1 MINETELAY
10 SEVNA
15 ILNLLEDEF
24 VNRIPSNVREFF
36 KQEMDKE
43 YIPNIRTDIGLDE
56 QDLKSETI
64 SILTLLQINYL
75 CDTEEEKQEILNQL
89 SENDKKRESIL
100 KEKYN
105 PDNIFKK
112 KNDIQE
118 NEKNVALI
126 EYKEPNFIKRLL
138 NKIFKYLK
146 IK

>member
-1 MINETELAY
+1 MMVNETELAY

-15 ILNLLEDEF
+15 ILELLEDEF
-24 VNRIPSNVREFF
+24 VSRIPNSVRDFF
-36 KQEMDKE
+36 KNEMNKE

-56 QDLKSETI
+56 QELKSETI

-105 PDNIFKK
+105 PDNIF
-112 KNDIQE
+112 NNRNNTQE
-118 NEKNVALI
+118 EVVELV
-126 EYKEPNFIKRLL
+126 EYKEPNFIRRILD
-138 NKIFKYLK
+138 K
-146 IK
+146 IKSMFRRK